1 MPQEEKKQ
9 TPPPKAEKVPK
20 IVKIPGAFVSGLLQ
34 APAEVVGAGFQLLS
48 DINRTGV
55 KEWVAENVKSLKDL
69 LILGKATASAF
80 TGDTQT
86 IESAASYF
94 EKRAKEKE
102 EKMRIE
108 APSIDFSKIKITP
121 PVSPEVTTSATTIP
135 VASTR
140 KEIAQQETVETM
152 QRVREKFDSLVQRG
166 FFRDNPE
173 YYFHLLSPLLQVI
186 ETNPNGKIPSWFFFA
201 NWQINHVDEVL
212 NLLEWSQ
219 SYASELQKM
228 GFNVDGADV
237 LDGMHAKTFDNLYV
251 LYRQGILDFMFPE
264 LTLNNIKDPRQRAL
278 TESWIASVY
287 RGYKLLK
294 KEPPPEIKVLYHSL
308 TKKVSP
314 AEMLERGI
322 YSISLDIQS
331 ATGEP
336 VEIET
341 EPEVYTIQTQFLRK

>member
-1 MPQEEKKQ
+1 MPQEEKQ
-9 TPPPKAEKVPK
+9 TTPEKVDKLPK
-20 IVKIPGAFVSGLLQ
+20 IAKIPGAFVSGLLRV
-34 APAEVVGAGFQLLS
+34 PAEVVGTGFQLLS
-48 DINRTGV
+48 DINRAGI

-69 LILGKATASAF
+69 IILGKATFSAF

-86 IESAASYF
+86 IESAATYF

-102 EKMRIE
+102 EKMKIE
-108 APSIDFSKIKITP
+108 AQPIDLSKIKLTP
-121 PVSPEVTTSATTIP
+121 PTSTEFSTSASTLSVSPTKEEIEQQKTI
-135 VASTR
+135 
-140 KEIAQQETVETM
+140 ETM
-152 QRVREKFDSLVQRG
+152 QKVREKFDSLVQRG

-186 ETNPNGKIPSWFFFA
+186 ETSPKGKIPSWFFFA
-201 NWQINHVDEVL
+201 NWQINYLDENL

-228 GFNVDGADV
+228 GFSVDASNV
-237 LDGMHAKTFDNLYV
+237 LDGMHAKAFDNIYT
-251 LYRQGILDFMFPE
+251 LYRQGILDFMLPE
-264 LTLNNIKDPRQRAL
+264 PTLNDIKDPRQRAL

-294 KEPPPEIKVLYHSL
+294 KEPPPELKVLYHSL
-308 TKKVSP
+308 TKRGSA
-314 AEMLERGI
+314 AEMLETGI
-322 YSISLDIQS
+322 YSISLDIQN

-341 EPEVYTIQTQFLRK
+341 EPDVYTIQTQFLNK

>member
-1 MPQEEKKQ
+1 MPQEEKQ
-9 TPPPKAEKVPK
+9 TTPSKPEKVPG
-20 IVKIPGAFVSGLLQ
+20 IIKIPGAFVSGLLQ
-34 APAEVVGAGFQLLS
+34 VPAEVVGAGFQLLS
-48 DINRTGV
+48 DINRAGI

-69 LILGKATASAF
+69 LILGKATAAAF

-86 IESAASYF
+86 IESAATYF

-102 EKMRIE
+102 EKMKIE
-108 APSIDFSKIKITP
+108 TQPIDFSKIKITP
-121 PVSPEVTTSATTIP
+121 PVSPEVATSATTP
-135 VASTR
+135 SFAPT
-140 KEIAQQETVETM
+140 KEEIAQQEAIETM
-152 QRVREKFDSLVQRG
+152 QKVREKFDSLVQRG

-173 YYFHLLSPLLQVI
+173 HYFHLLSPLLQVI
-186 ETNPNGKIPSWFFFA
+186 ETSPNSKIPSWFFFA
-201 NWQINHVDEVL
+201 NWQINHIDEAL

-219 SYASELQKM
+219 SYAEELQKM
-228 GFNVDGADV
+228 GVNVDGADV
-237 LDGMHAKTFDNLYV
+237 LDGMHAKAFDNIYTF
-251 LYRQGILDFMFPE
+251 YRQGILDFIFPE

-294 KEPPPEIKVLYHSL
+294 KEPPPEIKILYHSL
-308 TKKVSP
+308 TKKGS
-314 AEMLERGI
+314 AAGMLEAGI
-322 YSISLDIQS
+322 YSISLDVQS

>member
-1 MPQEEKKQ
+1 MNEEKKQ
-9 TPPPKAEKVPK
+9 TTPPKAEKIPEV
-20 IVKIPGAFVSGLLQ
+20 VRIPGAFVSGLLQ
-34 APAEVVGAGFQLLS
+34 VPAEIVGTGFQLLS
-48 DINRTGV
+48 DINRSGI
-55 KEWVAENVKSLKDL
+55 KEWVAENLKGLKDL
-69 LILGKATASAF
+69 LILGKATLSAF

-86 IESAASYF
+86 IESAATYF

-102 EKMRIE
+102 EKMKIE
-108 APSIDFSKIKITP
+108 AKPIDFSKVKITS
-121 PVSPEVTTSATTIP
+121 PVSAEVATSATTMPIAP
-135 VASTR
+135 T
-140 KEIAQQETVETM
+140 KEEISQQEAVETM
-152 QRVREKFDSLVQRG
+152 QRVRERFDSLVQRG

-173 YYFHLLSPLLQVI
+173 YYFHLLAPLLQVI
-186 ETNPNGKIPSWFFFA
+186 ETNPRGKIPSWFFFA
-201 NWQINHVDEVL
+201 NWQINHIDEFL

-219 SYASELQKM
+219 SYAKELQKM

-251 LYRQGILDFMFPE
+251 IYRQGILDFMFPE

-308 TKKVSP
+308 TKKGSP
-314 AEMLERGI
+314 ADMLERGI
-322 YSISLDIQS
+322 YSISLDIQG

-336 VEIET
+336 MDIGT